1 MTAMGL
7 AHLAIPGP
15 FVRVMPA
22 YLPAHEAL
30 VFISGLAEI
39 AGGVGLLVPKLRI
52 AAGWWLVA
60 LLIAV
65 FPTNVEMA
73 LHPPAGISTWILW
86 LRLPLQIPLIIWAVR
101 AGELRR
107 G

>member
-7 AHLAIPGP
+7 AHLAFPVP

-30 VFISGLAEI
+30 VLISGLAEI
-39 AGGVGLLVPKLRI
+39 AGGIGLLIPKLRT

-60 LLIAV
+60 ILIAV
-65 FPTNVEMA
+65 FPANVDMA
-73 LHPPAGISTWILW
+73 LHPPAGI
-86 LRLPLQIPLIIWAVR
+86 PPWALGSGYR
-101 AGELRR
+101 FRYR
-107 G
+107 